1 MFTIL
6 KNIFFKEQIQKLS
19 LYGFGQLFNLLTPL
33 VVAPYI
39 IAVCGEENYGKT
51 AVAMAISF
59 FLIVFVDFGSELTG
73 VREIAINRENTKE
86 RNNVFS
92 KTYSLKFL
100 ILLLVL
106 VLAIV
111 SFLFFDYFSKNSL
124 VFLLSLAIVIGQ
136 FLNPSWFL
144 LGLENIKY
152 VTYYNI
158 LSKII
163 YVVLV
168 FGFIKTKQDYVYI
181 NLFWG
186 IGMIVS
192 SFLILFFAIKKYNFV
207 FQFENWNTIKL
218 NLKSDFS
225 IFVSQV
231 FTSLQLYAPVVLVSV
246 FGNNVL
252 AGQYRIVE
260 QVVVIFRTYILLFFN
275 YTYPRI
281 CYLLSV
287 SKQQGIQSWKQF
299 HISNFVLIATTM
311 LFIYHFSFEIIHYFT
326 PNDANYLSK
335 ILKLAVFIPLLFAI
349 STPLKQ
355 LTLAFNFNRYYVNVI
370 VASVVISLALLVLM
384 LPKFQLKG
392 VIYSLCIGELF
403 GIILYIYKLIKSKEN
418 DTISNPK

>member
-106 VLAIV
+106 LLATVI
-111 SFLFFDYFSKNSL
+111 FLFFDYFSKNSL

-192 SFLILFFAIKKYNFV
+192 SLLILFCAIKKYNFV
-207 FQFENWNTIKL
+207 FQFEKWNTIKL

-231 FTSLQLYAPVVLVSV
+231 FTSLQLYAPVVLVGF

-281 CYLLSV
+281 CYVLSV
-287 SKQQGIQSWKQF
+287 NKKQGIQSWKQF

-326 PNDANYLSK
+326 PNGANYLSK

-370 VASVVISLALLVLM
+370 IISVVISLVLSVLLLSN
-384 LPKFQLKG
+384 FQLKG